1 MLDELLGRA
10 DLKERVAELEAE
22 KESLEAQLE
31 AEQERRAEVSTARQE
46 AEERVNHLEDR
57 VTELEDRVERAE
69 VDESSL
75 SFRGRDE
82 LRGERLE
89 EVLGRLRSFG
99 TEPEGALTAFVDE
112 EAPAPLQELL
122 GKRARLA
129 ERAAPC
135 LVCADDEGLVS
146 VALTPP
152 VSPDPFAEWGN
163 GFRLEEVWFRP
174 TGRTAVALVRADTFA
189 LGVYEGGERVDFEGF
204 SADIKSDHSKGGF
217 SQGRFERRRDAQIA
231 EHVEDC
237 KEALN
242 GVEADRLFLVGEGTV
257 LDDVEADADA
267 RKAVDAT
274 GAPEEAL
281 ADAVRELWTT
291 RLALL

>member
-22 KESLEAQLE
+22 NESLAAQLD
-31 AEQERRAEVSTARQE
+31 AERERRAEVSTARQE

-69 VDESSL
+69 SDESDL
-75 SFRGRDE
+75 SFRGRAE
-82 LRGERLE
+82 LRGERLG
-89 EVLGRLRSFG
+89 EVLRRLRSLE
-99 TEPEGALTAFVDE
+99 TEPEGALTAFVDGDAP
-112 EAPAPLQELL
+112 EAVREAL
-122 GKRARLA
+122 GERATLA

-152 VSPDPFAEWGN
+152 VSPEPFTEWGE
-163 GFRLEEVWFRP
+163 GFYLEEAWFRP
-174 TGRTAVALVRADTFA
+174 TGRTAVSLVRADTFA
-189 LGVYEGGERVDFEGF
+189 LGVYEGSEQVAFEGF
-204 SADIKSDHSKGGF
+204 SADVKSDHSKGGF

-231 EHVEDC
+231 EHVENC
-237 KEALN
+237 EEALEN
-242 GVEADRLFLVGEGTV
+242 VDAERLFLVGERTV
-257 LDDVEADADA
+257 LDDVEADAEV

-274 GAPEEAL
+274 GAPEAAL
-281 ADAVRELWTT
+281 ADAVHEFWTT